1 MWLSLELGIC
11 LKPHFRRHAGA
22 HTYTEVHMSMQHSGF
37 NAAALGPLIYFF
49 TQASSPAFN
58 STCFYLERVAGPFKL
73 IRKQQNQMN
82 SIYFS
87 LINCMA
93 IWPGWKACT
102 LDSLLQGPEAE
113 PINRSPSLVG
123 TCSLLTTVSVLSLP
137 RLLLINMPDP
147 YHFVLRQVW
156 QPFRLVY
163 LPTSSFVAV
172 KHRKEWEDWLLGLTL
187 PDANH
192 VVLRTLS
199 SLLGT
204 LFSSIAWR
212 KWQSKYMLWCGTY
225 IVPKYDL
232 LKLSFLREMY
242 TFKTF
247 SDFAEV

>member
-156 QPFRLVY
+156 QPFRLYALMWDIHSPQIWSSETQFPQRNVH
-163 LPTSSFVAV
+163 LQNLQWLCWSLTSS
-172 KHRKEWEDWLLGLTL
+172 
-187 PDANH
+187 
-192 VVLRTLS
+192 
-199 SLLGT
+199 
-204 LFSSIAWR
+204 AWTECER
-212 KWQSKYMLWCGTY
+212 LIKWTALHKCN
-225 IVPKYDL
+225 
-232 LKLSFLREMY
+232 
-242 TFKTF
+242 
-247 SDFAEV
+247 SD